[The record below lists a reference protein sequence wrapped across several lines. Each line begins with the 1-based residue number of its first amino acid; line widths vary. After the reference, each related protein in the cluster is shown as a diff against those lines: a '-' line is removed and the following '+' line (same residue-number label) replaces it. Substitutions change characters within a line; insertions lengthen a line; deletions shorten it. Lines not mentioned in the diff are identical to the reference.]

1 MLNGLI
7 AITFKNT
14 RTCVECGTSDFIM
27 VAERE
32 LGVQIQE
39 DRAERKNFSLVKLV
53 KEQVFSM

>member
-1 MLNGLI
+1 
-7 AITFKNT
+7 
-14 RTCVECGTSDFIM
+14 M